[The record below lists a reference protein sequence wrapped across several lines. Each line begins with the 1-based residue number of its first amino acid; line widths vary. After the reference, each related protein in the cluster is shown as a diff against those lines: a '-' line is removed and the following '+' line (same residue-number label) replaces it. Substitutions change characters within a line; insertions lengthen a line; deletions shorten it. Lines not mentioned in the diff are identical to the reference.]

1 MNKLF
6 SLLALTLG
14 LTLAVTAAA
23 QPFASYGEAPMLAER
38 VAAGD
43 LPPVAE
49 RLPMNPVVVVGAD
62 GVGNYGGELL
72 DLYDGSRLAEFRQF
86 GYENLV
92 RWSADGAEVVPNVA
106 AGWEVSEDGT
116 SYTFTLREGLR
127 WSDGHLFS
135 TADIA
140 YFFEEIMFQ
149 SFNCCDGYFRVAG
162 EAPAFE
168 IIDDLTFSLSWSEPN
183 ATLLQNLSTPYGVMV
198 TQYAAHYLDQFSINK
213 NPENVAAVMQRDG
226 FTDYNEW
233 FAANIGRYGQAAEY
247 NNPER
252 PLMTPWIPT
261 ASYVGKERFTFV
273 RNPYYFKVDAAGNQL
288 PYIDERTWSLTPDE
302 EVRVLRTMDGQDH
315 FCRRDVC
322 QPPNKAVLFDSQ
334 AQGNFRFVD
343 VTNTDHNHM
352 LLHIKYT
359 HDLEERAALFQ
370 ELDFRIGLSLAMDRQ
385 NVLDTVYIG
394 QGTPHQ
400 MAPRSGPFY
409 DEQRATQYTQHDP
422 ELANQHLDR
431 VLPEKDANGMRLLN
445 GQPFTFNVLVNAGFR
460 PDWAD
465 VMQLIERD
473 WEAVGL
479 DVNVI
484 VGSDE
489 FSRSAR
495 QGNDIDAYVWAGENG
510 TGLLPILA
518 ADEYVPEAAFG
529 WYAWGAVNFDGVE
542 PANPVVTPPADIQRM
557 IELTSLIPKAASVEV
572 QMANMEELLQLHSD
586 GLWVIGLA
594 MPEGDY
600 RVVNNALRNVP
611 DPIIGGWLY
620 PGPGPMNFE
629 SFYFD
634 SSAR

>member
-1 MNKLF
+1 MNKLLR
-6 SLLALTLG
+6 LLALTLV

-23 QPFASYGEAPMLAER
+23 QPFESYGEAPMLAER

-49 RLPMNPVVVVGAD
+49 RLPVNPVVVAGAD
-62 GVGNYGGELL
+62 GIGTYGGELL

-92 RWSADGAEVVPNVA
+92 RWNADGTEVIPNIAER
-106 AGWEVSEDGT
+106 WEISEDGT
-116 SYTFTLREGLR
+116 TYTFTLREGLR
-127 WSDGHLFS
+127 WSDGHPYS

-140 YFFEEIMFQ
+140 YFFEEILFQ
-149 SFNCCDGYFRVAG
+149 SFNCCDAYFRVAG
-162 EAPAFE
+162 EAPTFQV
-168 IIDDLTFSLSWSEPN
+168 IDDLTFSLSWSEPN

-198 TQYAAHYLDQFSINK
+198 TQYAAHYLDQYSINK
-213 NPENVAAVMQRDG
+213 NPENVAAVMERDG

-261 ASYVGKERFTFV
+261 APYVGQERFTFV

-322 QPPNKAVLFDSQ
+322 QPPNKAVLFD
-334 AQGNFRFVD
+334 AQDQGDYRFVD
-343 VTNTDHNHM
+343 VVNTDHNHM

-385 NVLDTVYIG
+385 NVIDTVYIG

-409 DEQRATQYTQHDP
+409 DEQRATQYTEHDP
-422 ELANQHLDR
+422 ELASQYLDR

-460 PDWAD
+460 ADWAD

-489 FSRSAR
+489 FARSAR
-495 QGNDIDAYVWAGENG
+495 QGNDVDAYVWAGENG

-529 WYAWGAVNFDGVE
+529 WYAWGDANVHGQE
-542 PANPVVTPPADIQRM
+542 PANPIVTPPADIQRM
-557 IELTSLIPKAASVEV
+557 IELTSLIPKAASADDQV
-572 QMANMEELLQLHSD
+572 AYMEELLQLHSD

-611 DPIIGGWLY
+611 NPVIGGWLY

-634 SSAR
+634 PSAR

>member
-1 MNKLF
+1 MNVILR
-6 SLLALTLG
+6 LIAVTLG
-14 LTLAVTAAA
+14 LALAGTVPA
-23 QPFASYGEAPMLAER
+23 QTFDTFGESPMLAER

-43 LPPVAE
+43 LPAVAD
-49 RLPMNPVVVVGAD
+49 RLPVHPVVVAGTDAI
-62 GVGNYGGELL
+62 GTYGGELL

-92 RWSADGAEVVPNVA
+92 RWNVDGSEVVPNIA
-106 AGWEVSEDGT
+106 ESWEVSDDGT
-116 SYTFTLREGLR
+116 TYTFTLREGLR
-127 WSDGHLFS
+127 WSDGHPYS

-149 SFNCCDGYFRVAG
+149 PFNCCEAYFRVAG
-162 EAPAFE
+162 EAPTFE
-168 IIDDLTFSLSWSEPN
+168 VIDDLTFRLSWSEPN

-213 NPENVAAVMQRDG
+213 NPENVAEIMERDG
-226 FTDYNEW
+226 YTDYGEW

-247 NNPER
+247 NDPER

-261 ASYVGKERFTFV
+261 EPYVGQERFTFV
-273 RNPYYFKVDAAGNQL
+273 RNPYYFKVDEAGNQL

-334 AQGNFRFVD
+334 EQGDFRFVD
-343 VTNTDHNHM
+343 VVNTDHNHM
-352 LLHIKYT
+352 LLHVKYT
-359 HDLEERAALFQ
+359 HDLEDRGALFQ
-370 ELDFRIGLSLAMDRQ
+370 ERDFRVGLSLAMDRQ
-385 NVLDTVYIG
+385 NVIDTVYIG

-409 DEQRATQYTQHDP
+409 NEQLATQFTEHDP
-422 ELANQHLDR
+422 ELAAEHLDR
-431 VLPEKDANGMRLLN
+431 VLPEKDGDGMRMLN
-445 GQPFTFNVLVNAGFR
+445 GEPFTFNVLVNAGFR
-460 PDWAD
+460 ADWAD

-495 QGNDIDAYVWAGENG
+495 QGNDVDAYVWAGENG
-510 TGLLPILA
+510 TGQLPILA
-518 ADEYVPEAAFG
+518 ADEYVPEAAYG
-529 WYAWGAVNFDGVE
+529 WYAWGDENVHGRE
-542 PANPVVTPPADIQRM
+542 PSNPVVTPPSDIQRM
-557 IELTSLIPKAASVEV
+557 IELTSLVPRAASPDE
-572 QMANMEELLQLHSD
+572 QAEMMNELLQLHAD

-600 RVVNNALRNVP
+600 RVVRNDLRNVP

-634 SSAR
+634 SAAR